1 MEIQAM
7 AGKIDVRLAELGIE
21 LPEAAAPAANYIPY
35 VVTGKLIMVSGQI
48 PMSGGEIKG
57 IGKVGRDISTEEAAE
72 IAKICALNLIAQA
85 KAACGGDLDKIARV
99 VKLGG
104 FVNCIDDYAQQPEV
118 VNGASNLMVEV
129 FGDAGRHL
137 RFAVGTNALPRGVA
151 AEVEG
156 IFELK

>member
-1 MEIQAM
+1 M
-7 AGKIDVRLAELGIE
+7 AGKIESRLAELGVT
-21 LPEAAAPAANYIPY
+21 LPEASAPAANYIPF

-48 PMSGGEIKG
+48 PMVAGKIEGV
-57 IGKVGRDISTEEAAE
+57 GKVGRDLSTEQAAG
-72 IAKICALNLIAQA
+72 IARICALNLIAQA

-104 FVNCIDDYAQQPEV
+104 FVNCVDDYKEQPEV

-129 FGDAGRHL
+129 FGDAGRHS

-151 AEVEG
+151 VEVEG
-156 IFELK
+156 VFELK